1 MHASSVAVP
10 TTRRRPAVPRGF
22 LIGVLVGAGVVLG
35 LFVAGRREELVIG
48 VISGLAYSLIALGLV
63 LVYKSSGIFNFA
75 QAEFGSVAL
84 FSLYLLRTNH
94 VPYLLAA
101 LVALAIAVGFGVGVE
116 RVVIRPLFEAPRVTL
131 LVASAGVALLS
142 IGVTFWF
149 NDAQGRVVEPAI
161 GGNAPVELFDIVVSW
176 QRVLIVAVVL
186 GVGAGLAVFF
196 RRTTLGLAVLAASQ
210 EPVATELVGISVRR
224 LSTLVW
230 GTAALLGGLA
240 GLLVGPFEPF
250 GPGAITVKLLIPGFT
265 AAVIGGMGSLP
276 GAVLGGMIVGIGQS
290 LGASGGVLPESVPGG
305 GAVITFV
312 LLAAILA
319 ARPQGL
325 LGRQA

>member
-1 MHASSVAVP
+1 MRTLPRTRSVGP
-10 TTRRRPAVPRGF
+10 SWLGPPGR
-22 LIGVLVGAGVVLG
+22 LVGIGIGAAVVLL
-35 LFVAGRREELVIG
+35 LFAAGKREELVIG
-48 VISGLAYSLIALGLV
+48 VITGLAYSLIALGLV

-84 FSLYLLRTNH
+84 FALYLLRVND
-94 VPYLLAA
+94 VPYVPAA
-101 LVALAIAVGFGVGVE
+101 LIALAIAVGFGLAVE
-116 RVVIRPLFEAPRVTL
+116 RLVIRPLFEAPRVTL
-131 LVASAGVALLS
+131 LVATAGVALLS
-142 IGVTFWF
+142 IGITFWF
-149 NDAQGRVVEPAI
+149 NDAQGRLVDPAVR
-161 GGNAPVELFDIVVSW
+161 GNAPAEVFGIILSW
-176 QRVLIVAVVL
+176 QRVLIVAMVVL
-186 GVGAGLAVFF
+186 VSAVLALFF

-210 EPVATELVGISVRR
+210 EPTATELVGISVRR

-230 GTAALLGGLA
+230 GVAALLGGLA

-276 GAVLGGMIVGIGQS
+276 GAVLGGMIVGVGQS
-290 LGASGGVLPESVPGG
+290 LGASGGVLPDSVPGG

-312 LLAAILA
+312 LLAGILA

-325 LGRQA
+325 LGRSS

>member
-1 MHASSVAVP
+1 MSAIA
-10 TTRRRPAVPRGF
+10 TAANRRFETARGPVV
-22 LIGVLVGAGVVLG
+22 GVLAGAGIVLL

-48 VISGLAYSLIALGLV
+48 MISGLAYSLIAVGLV
-63 LVYKSSGIFNFA
+63 LVYKSSGVFNFA
-75 QAEFGSVAL
+75 QAEFGSIAL
-84 FSLYLLRTNH
+84 FSLYLLRVND
-94 VPYLLAA
+94 VPYVVAA
-101 LVALAIAVGFGVGVE
+101 LLALAIAVAFGVIVE
-116 RVVIRPLFEAPRVTL
+116 RIVIRPLFDAPRVTL

-149 NDAQGRVVEPAI
+149 NDAQGRVVEPAVS
-161 GGNAPVELFDIVVSW
+161 GNAPVELFGIVVSW
-176 QRVLIVAVVL
+176 QRALIVLVVL
-186 GVGAGLAVFF
+186 VVGAGLALFF
-196 RRTTLGLAVLAASQ
+196 RRTTLGLAVLAASE

-230 GTAALLGGLA
+230 GAAALLGGLA

-250 GPGAITVKLLIPGFT
+250 GPGGITVKLLIPGFT

-276 GAVLGGMIVGIGQS
+276 GAVLGGMIVGVGQS
-290 LGASGGVLPESVPGG
+290 LGASGGVMPESVPGG

-319 ARPQGL
+319 VRPQGL
-325 LGRQA
+325 LGRRA

>member
-1 MHASSVAVP
+1 MRTFSTPVAP
-10 TTRRRPAVPRGF
+10 GWLRDRSHLG
-22 LIGVLVGAGVVLG
+22 GVAAGVVVVAL
-35 LFVAGRREELVIG
+35 LLAAGRRDELVIG
-48 VISGLAYSLIALGLV
+48 VITGLAYSLVALGLV
-63 LVYKSSGIFNFA
+63 LLYKSSGIFNFA

-84 FSLYLLRTNH
+84 FALYLLRTNGMPY
-94 VPYLLAA
+94 VPAALLA
-101 LVALAIAVGFGVGVE
+101 LVLAVGFGLGVE
-116 RVVIRPLFEAPRVTL
+116 RIVIRPLFDAPRVTL
-131 LVASAGVALLS
+131 LVATAGVALLS

-149 NDAQGRVVEPAI
+149 NDAQGRVVDPAVR
-161 GGNAPVELFDIVVSW
+161 GDAPVEVFDIVVSW
-176 QRVLIVAVVL
+176 QRVLIVGVVAL
-186 GVGAGLAVFF
+186 VGVALALFF

-210 EPVATELVGISVRR
+210 EPTATELVGISVRR

-230 GTAALLGGLA
+230 GVAALLGGLA

-276 GAVLGGMIVGIGQS
+276 GAVLGGMIVGVGQS

-325 LGRQA
+325 LGRPS

>member
-1 MHASSVAVP
+1 MTATATAAAVV
-10 TTRRRPAVPRGF
+10 RRGSATARGPMA
-22 LIGVLVGAGVVLG
+22 GALGGAAVVLA
-35 LFVAGRREELVIG
+35 LFLAGRQEELVIG
-48 VISGLAYSLIALGLV
+48 VISGLAYSLIAIGLV
-63 LVYKSSGIFNFA
+63 LVYKSSGVFNFA
-75 QAEFGSVAL
+75 QAEFGSIAL
-84 FSLYLLRTNH
+84 FALYLLQING
-94 VPYLLAA
+94 VPYVLAA
-101 LVALAIAVGFGVGVE
+101 LLALVIAVGFGVGVE
-116 RVVIRPLFEAPRVTL
+116 RVVVRPLFDAPRVTL

-149 NDAQGRVVEPAI
+149 NDAQGRVVDPAVR
-161 GGNAPVELFDIVVSW
+161 GNAPIELFDIVVSW

-186 GVGAGLAVFF
+186 VVGAGLALFF

-230 GTAALLGGLA
+230 GAAALLGGLA

-250 GPGAITVKLLIPGFT
+250 GPGGITLKLLIPGFT

-276 GAVLGGMIVGIGQS
+276 GAVLGGMIVGVGQS

-325 LGRQA
+325 LGRRA